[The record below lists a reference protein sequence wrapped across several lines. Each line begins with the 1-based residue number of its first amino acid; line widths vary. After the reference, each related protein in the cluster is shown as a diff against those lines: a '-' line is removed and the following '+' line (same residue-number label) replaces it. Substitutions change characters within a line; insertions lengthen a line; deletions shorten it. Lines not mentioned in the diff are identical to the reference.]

1 MRKRKHLR
9 RARVPARR
17 REAGKQ
23 PTAAGALTLE
33 QARALVLA
41 EPSASARRAKAV
53 RAGPRAKRAA
63 RPIPSI
69 GVFAAERKR
78 LDLER
83 RAEHRRRTQEYTAVL
98 RLLERRGL
106 KAGRRPARRAPRAK
120 GARAPS
126 AKPAGPVAAVVSRPL
141 RVLAEGDSWFD
152 YPVPFFGGGIV
163 TRLER
168 RLGVPILN
176 VADAGDEVRFML
188 GVEQRRKLSGLLADG
203 CPAGGPWD
211 VLLFSGGGNDIVDNP
226 MALWIRKHDP
236 SLTPQ
241 QLIHQPRFDAAL
253 SLVRAGYED
262 LIAMRDRQSPTTHL
276 FFHTYDFAIPDGR
289 GICHLG
295 PWLKPTFEL
304 RDFPSRERAAAV
316 VRCMLQQFAA
326 MLKSL
331 AAKASN
337 VSVLDGQ
344 GTLAPTPES
353 WHNELH
359 PSKDGFETF
368 AEAFAQALG
377 KAFPDR
383 VP

>member
-1 MRKRKHLR
+1 
-9 RARVPARR
+9 
-17 REAGKQ
+17 
-23 PTAAGALTLE
+23 
-33 QARALVLA
+33 LVLA

-126 AKPAGPVAAVVSRPL
+126 AKPAGPVAAVVWRPL

-176 VADAGDEVRFML
+176 LADAGDEVRFML